1 MAFDIHKDAK
11 SFVLDQKDFKNPAI
25 VVFERVYTSWCGPKT
40 YQGVQIAEK
49 EELEKYKELKP
60 VSEKNAEFAVFCEEN
75 LLAKLQG
82 NASIGLSGYGPYQRL
97 ALV

>member
-1 MAFDIHKDAK
+1 MAFDIHTDAK

-40 YQGVQIAEK
+40 YQGIQVGEK

-60 VSEKNAEFAVFCEEN
+60 VNEKNVDFAVFCEEN
-75 LLAKLQG
+75 LFEKLKG
-82 NASIGLSGYGPYQRL
+82 SASIGLTGFGPYKRL